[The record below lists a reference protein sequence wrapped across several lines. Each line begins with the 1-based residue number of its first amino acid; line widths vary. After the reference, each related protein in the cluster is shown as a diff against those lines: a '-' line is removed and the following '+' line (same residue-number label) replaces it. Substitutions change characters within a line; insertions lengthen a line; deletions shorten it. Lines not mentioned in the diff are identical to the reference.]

1 MIFESKA
8 IAAAVCLFSGLILP
22 AYAQR
27 DDKQGENQGGKRSEG
42 HAQQAKPQQPER
54 TPQVQQAPQQ
64 RRAEQP
70 QQQQRSQTPRPQ
82 PQQRAQQPQES
93 VPQAQQQPQRTQQVQ
108 QRAQQP
114 QQSVPQAQQQSQRT
128 QQVQQQRAQ
137 QQQQR
142 QQQQPEAQQRSIL
155 SQPQPQ
161 RTRQQAQSWQQQR
174 GWLKQGGWQGHDN
187 FQEDSSR
194 NWSSEHRTWAQRG
207 GYGGYYIPQ
216 NTFSLYFGRQHFF
229 RFRTSPVMYLGYP
242 RFEYEGTS
250 FLLLDPWPANWSQ
263 DWYASDDLYIDYDD
277 GYYLYNTGYPQQRL
291 AITILV

>member
-93 VPQAQQQPQRTQQVQ
+93 VPQAQQQP
-108 QRAQQP
+108 
-114 QQSVPQAQQQSQRT
+114 QRT